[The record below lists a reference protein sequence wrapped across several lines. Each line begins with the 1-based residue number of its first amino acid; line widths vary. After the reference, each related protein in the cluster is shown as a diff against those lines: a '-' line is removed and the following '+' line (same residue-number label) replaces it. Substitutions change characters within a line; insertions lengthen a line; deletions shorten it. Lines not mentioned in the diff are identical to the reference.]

1 MHRRNFTYIILILI
15 CIANDEVFGVF
26 EDIEIE
32 LGEFPDFGR
41 LSYGQMIGVSIATI
55 FFVVVW
61 ALGVIPIEVD
71 LGQWINLRRKR
82 NTDGPL
88 AELSTYFLDC
98 PLQFVCDVDAWAS
111 RDHDFFAE
119 RLIASW
125 FRNPNYTWHHE
136 KAGIFGGRGT
146 CREMYPC
153 PFDVQEVVGIRIPG
167 SQRISSDTNEIS
179 VDDSY
184 SFF

>member
-1 MHRRNFTYIILILI
+1 MHCWNFVWIFVLFL
-15 CIANDEVFGVF
+15 CIVSDGVLGVF
-26 EDIEIE
+26 EDVEIE

-61 ALGVIPIEVD
+61 ALGFIPLYVD

-82 NTDGPL
+82 QVSGPL

-111 RDHDFFAE
+111 RDHEYFAE

-125 FRNPNYTWHHE
+125 FRHPNHTWQHE
-136 KAGIFGGRGT
+136 NAGIYAGRGT

-167 SQRISSDTNEIS
+167 SQRIASGGNDLN